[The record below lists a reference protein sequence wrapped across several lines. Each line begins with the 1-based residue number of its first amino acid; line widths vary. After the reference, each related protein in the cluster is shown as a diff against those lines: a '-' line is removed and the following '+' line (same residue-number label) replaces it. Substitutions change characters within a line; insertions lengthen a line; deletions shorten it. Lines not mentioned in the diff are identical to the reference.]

1 MGKLYLDRAE
11 IAIPTEAYV
20 NTYDGRVYVKQADE
34 RGRERRVVIGKA
46 ASMSTMAPNDSFRAL
61 FPDAWERAYGK
72 DDLIRLE
79 VGVGTY
85 ALALAAGNRSGAY
98 AAAQSAYGPRVG
110 NALMD
115 YCMFSLLERSDST
128 QLFCERMADE
138 VLFSPSARSDSWYSD
153 TFATLTEE
161 QHLAFRNAWLERC
174 QELGA
179 DRVWLSIDGSNNDCG
194 SRSSELA
201 EFGMNKSHDR
211 SKTMVSYIEAVDAR
225 DGRPVTYFVNPG
237 GVVDSKAFQE
247 VIAYLAM
254 RGMDVAGVILDRGFC
269 TPAVVRTLRELH
281 IDFVIMMPHD
291 TVGYKETLACHGGE
305 LRWGTERL
313 VSADGTF
320 GITAE
325 GRIWGKHD
333 DRACINLYFSGTSS
347 CAQSLALIKKVTEA
361 MAKARAALAQ
371 GRQPAI
377 GKSLNGYFKLVT
389 DGDGGRVT
397 SVDYDYDAWDQ
408 ALREKGFFAII
419 TSRDM
424 GAREALETYGLR
436 DPSEKEFMML
446 KSQEGYGATRTHST
460 ASIRSKLATGFL
472 CSLLRFEIRSACVP
486 LGLDTNRM
494 IRKVDEICL
503 LRSVTGIYTP
513 VRKYTGEQLALLG
526 ALGIEADDFVA
537 IAQDYNQRLLNPIN
551 SQVHKMPDRAPKPKR
566 GRGRPK
572 GSKNKKTIRREAEVE
587 RAKAAGTY
595 VQPERRKPGRPKG
608 SKDSKPRKRRSD
620 AGVKRGPRRTTAV
633 AQTES

>member
-1 MGKLYLDRAE
+1 MELYMGKLYRDRDE
-11 IAIPTEAYV
+11 IPIPQEAYV
-20 NTYDGRVYVKQADE
+20 NTHDGRVYVKQADE

-46 ASMSTMAPNDSFRAL
+46 ASMSTMAPNGSFRAL

-201 EFGMNKSHDR
+201 EFGTDKSHDR
-211 SKTMVSYIEAVDAR
+211 SKTMVSHVEAVDAR

-377 GKSLNGYFKLVT
+377 GKSLKAYLKLCT
-389 DGDGGRVT
+389 GGGRVT
-397 SVDYDYDAWDQ
+397 SVEYDHEGWDR
-408 ALREKGFFAII
+408 ALREKGFFAIM

-424 GAREALETYGLR
+424 GARPTVPG
-436 DPSEKEFMML
+436 
-446 KSQEGYGATRTHST
+446 TR
-460 ASIRSKLATGFL
+460 
-472 CSLLRFEIRSACVP
+472 P
-486 LGLDTNRM
+486 
-494 IRKVDEICL
+494 
-503 LRSVTGIYTP
+503 
-513 VRKYTGEQLALLG
+513 
-526 ALGIEADDFVA
+526 
-537 IAQDYNQRLLNPIN
+537 
-551 SQVHKMPDRAPKPKR
+551 
-566 GRGRPK
+566 
-572 GSKNKKTIRREAEVE
+572 
-587 RAKAAGTY
+587 
-595 VQPERRKPGRPKG
+595 
-608 SKDSKPRKRRSD
+608 RRS
-620 AGVKRGPRRTTAV
+620 
-633 AQTES
+633 S